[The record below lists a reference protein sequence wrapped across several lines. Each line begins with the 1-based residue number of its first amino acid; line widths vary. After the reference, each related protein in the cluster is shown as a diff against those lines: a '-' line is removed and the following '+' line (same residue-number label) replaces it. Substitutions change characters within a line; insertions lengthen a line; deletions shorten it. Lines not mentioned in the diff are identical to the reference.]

1 VFTSIDFAGF
11 GKKKGRVKI
20 KSEKEG
26 LIDYDPSAPGGRFCR
41 GATRCARIEKILKG
55 NVIPA

>member
-20 KSEKEG
+20 KSEKER
-26 LIDYDPSAPGGRFCR
+26 LIGYDPLS
-41 GATRCARIEKILKG
+41 TRRSFL
-55 NVIPA
+55 